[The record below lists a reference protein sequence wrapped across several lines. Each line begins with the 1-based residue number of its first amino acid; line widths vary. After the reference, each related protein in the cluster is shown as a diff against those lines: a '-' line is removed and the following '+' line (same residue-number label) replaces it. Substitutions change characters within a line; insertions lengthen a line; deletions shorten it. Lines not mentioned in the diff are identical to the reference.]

1 MSTSKQTARK
11 ESMQEIMAELEA
23 GVAAVFES
31 DNYIK
36 LLDMMSQFH
45 QYSLNNC
52 ILILSQCPSATRC
65 ASFATWKKLKMPVK
79 KGEKGIKI
87 LVPIPY
93 KYQKEQSSIDD
104 DGNAV
109 TEIVDAS
116 GTSFRI
122 GYVFDKQQ
130 VNGEFPELCH
140 ELTDDSE
147 QLQTAVNR
155 IVTECEYIHYDPEL
169 KQGGANGYYR
179 LDNRQIYLRQGMSAG
194 QSLKTIIHE
203 KAHSLLHN
211 SDSEERCTREEAET
225 QAESCAYIVCKRF
238 GLNTAQYSFPYL
250 CSWSSGRELS
260 ELKSSLAV
268 IEKTAKELSDWL
280 ASTTN
285 LEMIEPA

>member
-1 MSTSKQTARK
+1 MSTSKQTAKK
-11 ESMQEIMAELEA
+11 ESMQQIMDELEA
-23 GVAAVFES
+23 GVASVFES
-31 DNYIK
+31 DNYVK

-93 KYQKEQSSIDD
+93 KYQKEQRSIDD
-104 DGNAV
+104 DGNTV

-122 GYVFDKQQ
+122 GHVFDKQQ

-147 QLQTAVNR
+147 ELHKAVDR
-155 IVTECEYIHYDPEL
+155 IMTEQADIMYDSTL
-169 KQGGANGYYR
+169 KEGDANGYFSLVTQDIHIR
-179 LDNRQIYLRQGMSAG
+179 TGMS
-194 QSLKTIIHE
+194 SSHTLRCIIHE
-203 KAHSLLHN
+203 KAHQLLH
-211 SDSEERCTREEAET
+211 SDKASGITREEAEC
-225 QAESCAYIVCKRF
+225 QAESVSYICSRSF
-238 GLNTAQYSFPYL
+238 GLDTSDYSFGYVAG
-250 CSWSSGRELS
+250 WSNGKELK

-268 IEKTAKELSDWL
+268 IEKAARELMRWL
-280 ASTTN
+280 ASATD
-285 LEMIEPA
+285 LEMVVPE